1 MWVRRCVLWM
11 PARGSKAAR
20 AGAVAGA
27 GARQERTRGSGGV
40 GEAETRISKLED
52 DTAAQG
58 EIRDSLRSQIE
69 DAQWKMADLENRAWQ
84 NNL

>member
-1 MWVRRCVLWM
+1 MS
-11 PARGSKAAR
+11 ARGSKAAPT
-20 AGAVAGA
+20 GAGA
-27 GARQERTRGSGGV
+27 GAGTRQERTCDSGGV
-40 GEAETRISKLED
+40 GATRMVGEATTRILKLED

-69 DAQWKMADLENRAWQ
+69 DTQRKMADLENRARQ